1 MTQLPATRRRQ
12 LVMLLVSTALTACT
26 TPDTLPTSVAPSDAP
41 LAAKPPGGGAY
52 TVTDLGTAGYL
63 ESVAYDVNDGG
74 TVVGTLT
81 SSSAIVGFARVNG
94 ALITL
99 PAPSSPTS
107 ARAVSNGS
115 PTYVVGLTTPANASS
130 RPVRWTIDG
139 STIGDPVYL
148 DSGSSTVANEV
159 NDYGAAIGGRT
170 IWGPSGAVV
179 AEVDPPAGF
188 QALELS
194 DIDNAG
200 LVTLRAWGGAT
211 PDRGFIRVPSGA
223 MVMLAPPPGMEA
235 YISHAAEVSEQ
246 VGDVVYVAGKV
257 QLDASTSYAARWT
270 FDVTAG
276 AVTNVTLR
284 TERIGT
290 ANAVSDAGTYTG
302 GQGAYETMSP
312 YAWRSDGTAIGLP
325 VPKGGKQGYAA
336 AVSPNGRLMTGTA
349 QFNGSNAH
357 ALLWS
362 GSGP

>member
-1 MTQLPATRRRQ
+1 MTQLPATRHKRLIAS
-12 LVMLLVSTALTACT
+12 LVCTVLAACS
-26 TPDTLPTSVAPSDAP
+26 TPDGSPTAVAPSDTP
-41 LAAKPPGGGAY
+41 LAAKSPGGGATY
-52 TVTDLGTAGYL
+52 AVSDLGTAGYL
-63 ESVAYDVNDGG
+63 ESVAYDVNDAG

-99 PAPSSPTS
+99 PTTS
-107 ARAVSNGS
+107 NRAAARAVSNGS
-115 PTYVVGLTTPANASS
+115 PTYVVGFTTPPNASS

-148 DSGSSTVANEV
+148 DPGSSVVANEV

-170 IWGPSGAVV
+170 IWGPSGAVI

-188 QALELS
+188 TALELS
-194 DIDNAG
+194 DINNAG
-200 LVTLRAWGGAT
+200 LVTLRATGGAT
-211 PDRGFIRVPSGA
+211 VDRGFIRLSSGA
-223 MVMLAPPPGMEA
+223 MVMLAPPAGMEA
-235 YISHAAEVSEQ
+235 FSSHAAEVSEQ
-246 VGDVVYVAGKV
+246 IGDLVYVAGKV
-257 QLDASTSYAARWT
+257 LDASTSYAARWT

-290 ANAVSDAGTYTG
+290 ANAVSDAGTFTG

-312 YAWRSDGTAIGLP
+312 YAWRLDGTAIGLP